1 MIPET
6 FGKLHFVYENF
17 SRYLDDVLFGCLVVL
32 FGNLVFSNITTRFVF
47 AHSFDIKRTG
57 IFPMSECH
65 GTLVIG
71 CICTHD
77 HCVQNSSETELWL
90 MNYRRS

>member
-32 FGNLVFSNITTRFVF
+32 FGNLVFSNITTRIVF
-47 AHSFDIKRTG
+47 AHLFHMSGRTSSRCPN
-57 IFPMSECH
+57 IFK
-65 GTLVIG
+65 TLLL
-71 CICTHD
+71 D
-77 HCVQNSSETELWL
+77 K
-90 MNYRRS
+90 

>member
-32 FGNLVFSNITTRFVF
+32 IGNLVFSNITTRIVF
-47 AHSFDIKRTG
+47 AHSFDIT
-57 IFPMSECH
+57 
-65 GTLVIG
+65 
-71 CICTHD
+71 
-77 HCVQNSSETELWL
+77 
-90 MNYRRS
+90 